1 MMRIPHNVM
10 LSEGRSPESK
20 HLDARVVRDP
30 STPRPFDSLRAA
42 PLRVTAGA
50 ARDDKDLRAAAEQ
63 LESVFVEQLFKAM
76 RATVPQGEGTV
87 TASSGEE
94 LFTGL
99 MDQHLAAETPAQW
112 SSGIADALY
121 RQLLPRI
128 APSEPNSSTP

>member
-1 MMRIPHNVM
+1 MMRV
-10 LSEGRSPESK
+10 
-20 HLDARVVRDP
+20 P
-30 STPRPFDSLRAA
+30 STPALRAVAQDDGGNRVQSSPAAVTGLTPPVIQSGA
-42 PLRVTAGA
+42 PRSGA
-50 ARDDKDLRAAAEQ
+50 QSKELRAAAQQ

-76 RATVPQGEGTV
+76 RATVPQGEGIV